1 MYDISTL
8 RALYMLNDNRNT
20 MNKQQNILLTKM
32 IHQLFI
38 GSLSLQ
44 CDRLKLF
51 GWWVGRVRNEILS
64 SSFVC
69 NNVA

>member
-51 GWWVGRVRNEILS
+51 GW
-64 SSFVC
+64 
-69 NNVA
+69 